1 MAKTKGQ
8 TTIYKT
14 SHITQIVND
23 PSLFPSADFVFF
35 RIFLELYL
43 SAKEGWRLLNWESS
57 NQIMLYHKVHI
68 NKEG

>member
-1 MAKTKGQ
+1 
-8 TTIYKT
+8 
-14 SHITQIVND
+14 VND